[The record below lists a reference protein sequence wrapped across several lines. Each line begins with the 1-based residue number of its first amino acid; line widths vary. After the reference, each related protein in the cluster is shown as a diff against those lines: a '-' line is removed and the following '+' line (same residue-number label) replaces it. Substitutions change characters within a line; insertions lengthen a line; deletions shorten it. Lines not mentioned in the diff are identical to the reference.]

1 MMDVFNSL
9 ETLQKF
15 FWIVACCA
23 SLVFII
29 QTLMTFIGLGADTDI
44 DAGPMDSVDSVDS
57 VEDGGLHGVFSFRN
71 LINFLLG
78 YGWAGVLL
86 YNSIDKSGLL
96 HLVAICVGLLFVL
109 AFVFMFRQVM
119 KLSHDGSFHLDE
131 SVGLNA
137 DVYLRIPGARSGRG
151 KVQVSVKGSVH
162 EIDAVTD
169 QTDEIPTG
177 GHVRIVEVLGDD
189 LVRVE

>member
-1 MMDVFNSL
+1 MMDLFNSL
-9 ETLQKF
+9 EPLLKF
-15 FWIVACCA
+15 FWAIACAA

-29 QTLMTFIGLGADTDI
+29 QTIMTFVGLGTDTDV
-44 DAGPMDSVDSVDS
+44 DAGPMDGSVDS
-57 VEDGGLHGVFSFRN
+57 VEDGALSGVFSFRN

-86 YNSIDKSGLL
+86 FDSIDKRWLL
-96 HLVAICVGLLFVL
+96 QIVAIAVGLLFVL

-119 KLSHDGSFHLDE
+119 KLSHDGSFKMTE
-131 SVGLNA
+131 AVGLKA
-137 DVYLRIPGARSGRG
+137 DVYLRIPAARSGRG

-169 QTDEIPTG
+169 NDAEIPTG
-177 GHVRIVEVLGDD
+177 AQVEIVEVLGDD
-189 LVRVE
+189 LLLVK

>member
-1 MMDVFNSL
+1 MFDVFNSL

-15 FWIVACCA
+15 FWTIACCA

-29 QTLMTFIGLGADTDI
+29 QTIMTFVGLGTDADV
-44 DAGPMDSVDSVDS
+44 DAGPMDGSIDS
-57 VEDGGLHGVFSFRN
+57 VEDGALSGVFSFRN

-86 YNSIDKSGLL
+86 FDSIDKKWLL
-96 HLVAICVGLLFVL
+96 QLVAIAVGLVFVM

-119 KLSHDGSFHLDE
+119 KLSHDGSFQMQE
-131 SVGLNA
+131 AVGLKA
-137 DVYLRIPGARSGRG
+137 DVYLRIPASRSGRG

-162 EIDAVTD
+162 EIDAMTD
-169 QTDEIPTG
+169 RDTEIATG
-177 GHVRIVEVLGDD
+177 GQVKILEVLGDD
-189 LVRVE
+189 LLLVE

>member
-1 MMDVFNSL
+1 MMNFFNSL
-9 ETLQKF
+9 DPLQRF
-15 FWIVACCA
+15 FWVIACCA

-29 QTLMTFIGLGADTDI
+29 QTIMTFIGLGTDADI
-44 DAGPMDSVDSVDS
+44 DAGPMDGAVDS
-57 VEDGGLHGVFSFRN
+57 VEDGELSGVFSFRN

-86 YNSIDKSGLL
+86 FDSIEKRFLL
-96 HLVAICVGLLFVL
+96 QIVAIAVGLLFVL

-119 KLSHDGSFHLDE
+119 KLSHDGSFKMKE
-131 SVGLNA
+131 AVGLRA
-137 DVYLRIPGARSGRG
+137 DVYLRIPAARSGRG

-169 QTDEIPTG
+169 SDTEIATG
-177 GHVRIVEVLGDD
+177 GQVEIVEVLGDD
-189 LVRVE
+189 LLLVK